1 MSQAN
6 GEKADSCLNIE
17 TIIIGAGFGGLRML
31 YELRKRGM
39 SGRVFESGTGVGGVC
54 FSYMLC
60 VIHFNLATNLRIRLG
75 IGTDIPEL
83 VPIVKAGSI
92 SLHT

>member
-1 MSQAN
+1 MSQAD
-6 GEKADSCLNIE
+6 GEKAKSSLDIE

-54 FSYMLC
+54 FSSILC
-60 VIHFNLATNLRIRLG
+60 HPVQSRY
-75 IGTDIPEL
+75 
-83 VPIVKAGSI
+83 
-92 SLHT
+92 